1 MNVLDQKKIIKITF
15 IVVLL
20 ANLFVQ
26 MIDLVNQ
33 LLFTEVKMQL
43 INLLRQFL
51 KSTNTVKK

>member
-43 INLLRQFL
+43 INLLRRFL